1 MILTI
6 ANNRRYAMTNLFRE
20 DFTSELQK
28 RERYSSP

>member
-6 ANNRRYAMTNLFRE
+6 ADQACCAMTNLFQE
-20 DFTSELQK
+20 DFIGELQK